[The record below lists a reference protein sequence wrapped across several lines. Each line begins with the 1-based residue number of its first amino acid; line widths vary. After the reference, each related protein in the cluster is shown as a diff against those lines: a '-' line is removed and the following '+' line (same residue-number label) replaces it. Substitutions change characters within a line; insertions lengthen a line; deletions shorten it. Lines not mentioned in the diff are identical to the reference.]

1 MKTANDIVIRVF
13 EHQRVEIGE
22 RVGESLFTM
31 EFWQALRDFQ
41 AQQSRPFYKVLPG
54 GISFSS
60 YVGAI
65 QTRYGLVEIWPKTD
79 RSGEAT
85 WQPFLLELLTSCRYV
100 PVHSPGLG
108 LIQPGVF
115 PLVSVYLVGFIHEVE
130 LWLKKG
136 PSHQYET
143 QIQSSRVWKG
153 SVQWGEQIKR
163 QLTHADEIITQT
175 QVFTSD
181 HRLNRVIKLA
191 LQMVCNLLPASQGRV
206 TASGLLDQ
214 LVHWGDIHPR
224 QIDWDQIARYPMAP
238 SYQTIIN
245 MSKAIITGYVGG
257 IGAGKSPVL
266 ALLFDMNVLFE
277 TYVHQ
282 QLAQLQL
289 PGLWVSR
296 QPGRSFWLDRVLI
309 PDIVMQYQE
318 KKWVLDTKWKLL
330 TQAKPSMDDLRQ
342 LFVYMQYF
350 HATRGALIYPD
361 VNGINDIPPTPFADR
376 GDGSQERQVQVCF
389 VSLVKNGRL
398 NREFGRDLFEK
409 IAT

>member
-1 MKTANDIVIRVF
+1 MKTANDVTIRVF

-22 RVGESLFTM
+22 RVGESHFTA
-31 EFWQALRDFQ
+31 ELWQALRDFQ
-41 AQQSRPFYKVLPG
+41 SQQARPFFKVLPG
-54 GISFSS
+54 GIAFSS

-65 QTRYGLVEIWPKTD
+65 QTKYGLVEIWPKTD
-79 RSGEAT
+79 RAEKAT
-85 WQPFLLELLTSCRYV
+85 WQPFLLELLTSCRCF
-100 PVHSPGLG
+100 PVFTPDMG
-108 LIQPGVF
+108 LIRPGVF
-115 PLVSVYLVGFIHEVE
+115 PLVSAFLLSFINEVE
-130 LWLKKG
+130 LWIKKG
-136 PSHQYET
+136 PSPQYEM
-143 QIQSSRVWKG
+143 QIQSSRAWKG

-191 LQMVCNLLPASQGRV
+191 LQLACNVLPASKDRV
-206 TASGLLDQ
+206 KALGLLDR
-214 LVHWGDIHPR
+214 LAHWGDIHSR
-224 QIDWDQIARYPMAP
+224 RIDWDQIMRCPMDP
-238 SYQTIIN
+238 SFQTIIS
-245 MSKAIITGYVGG
+245 MSKAIITGYSGG

-277 TYVHQ
+277 TYVYQ
-282 QLAQLQL
+282 QLAQIQL

-330 TQAKPSMDDLRQ
+330 TQAQPSMDDLRQ

-361 VNGINDIPPTPFADR
+361 VNGVNDIPPTPFADR

-398 NREFGRDLFEK
+398 NCEFGKDLLEK
-409 IAT
+409 IAR

>member
-1 MKTANDIVIRVF
+1 MKTAKDVIIRVF
-13 EHQRVEIGE
+13 EHQRIEIGE
-22 RVGESLFTM
+22 RVGESLFTS
-31 EFWQALRDFQ
+31 ELWQALRDFQ
-41 AQQSRPFYKVLPG
+41 SQQTRPFFKVLPD
-54 GISFSS
+54 GILFSS

-79 RSGEAT
+79 RAEKAT
-85 WQPFLLELLTSCRYV
+85 WQPFLLELLADCHYL
-100 PVHSPGLG
+100 PVHTPSLG

-115 PLVSVYLVGFIHEVE
+115 PLISAYLAGFINEVE

-136 PSHQYET
+136 PSQQYER

-153 SVQWGEQIKR
+153 SIQWGEQIKR
-163 QLTHADEIITQT
+163 QLTHADEIITNT

-191 LQMVCNLLPASQGRV
+191 LQFACNVL
-206 TASGLLDQ
+206 TANNDRAKALGLLDR
-214 LVHWGDIHPR
+214 LAHWGDIHPR
-224 QIDWDQIARYPMAP
+224 QIDWGQIAGYHMDP
-238 SYQTIIN
+238 SYQPIIN
-245 MSKAIITGYVGG
+245 MSKAIITGYAGG

-309 PDIVMQYQE
+309 PDIVMQYQGR
-318 KKWVLDTKWKLL
+318 KWVLDTKWKLL

-350 HATRGALIYPD
+350 QAAQGALIYPD
-361 VNGINDIPPTPFADR
+361 VNGLNDIPPTPFADR

-389 VSLVKNGRL
+389 VSLLKNGRL
-398 NREFGRDLFEK
+398 NCDFGRDLLEK